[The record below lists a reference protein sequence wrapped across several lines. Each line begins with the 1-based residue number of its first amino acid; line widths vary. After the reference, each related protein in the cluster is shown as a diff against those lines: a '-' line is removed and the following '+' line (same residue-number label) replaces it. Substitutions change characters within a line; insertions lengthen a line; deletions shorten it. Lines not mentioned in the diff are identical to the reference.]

1 MADSYSMVVG
11 GTVRMITAELAQ
23 KMVEEYYSLDKGI
36 MIAACQGRR
45 EYICKYILPP
55 DVQKEYELNGY
66 TITEDWIPCDI
77 LRLQP
82 VSKIK
87 W

>member
-1 MADSYSMVVG
+1 
-11 GTVRMITAELAQ
+11 MITAELAQ
-23 KMVEEYYSLDKGI
+23 KMVEEESNLDKGI
-36 MIAACQGRR
+36 MIAACQGKR
-45 EYICKYILPP
+45 EYICEDVLPL
-55 DVQKEYELNGY
+55 DVQEEYKSNGY

-77 LRLQP
+77 LRLQS

>member
-1 MADSYSMVVG
+1 
-11 GTVRMITAELAQ
+11 MITAELAQ
-23 KMVEEYYSLDKGI
+23 KIYSMESNLDKGI
-36 MIAACQGRR
+36 MIAACQGKR
-45 EYICKYILPP
+45 EYIFKDVLPP
-55 DVQKEYELNGY
+55 DVQKEYESNGY

>member
-1 MADSYSMVVG
+1 
-11 GTVRMITAELAQ
+11 MITAELAQ
-23 KMVEEYYSLDKGI
+23 KIYSMESNLDKGI
-36 MIAACQGRR
+36 MIAACQGKR
-45 EYICKYILPP
+45 EYICNDVLPP
-55 DVQKEYELNGY
+55 DVQKEYESNGY

>member
-1 MADSYSMVVG
+1 
-11 GTVRMITAELAQ
+11 MITAELAQ
-23 KMVEEYYSLDKGI
+23 KIYSMKSNLDKGI
-36 MIAACQGRR
+36 MIAACQGKR
-45 EYICKYILPP
+45 EYICKDILSP
-55 DVQKEYELNGY
+55 DIQKEYESNGY

-82 VSKIK
+82 VSKIR

>member
-1 MADSYSMVVG
+1 
-11 GTVRMITAELAQ
+11 MITAELAQ
-23 KMVEEYYSLDKGI
+23 KIYSMKSNLDKGI
-36 MIAACQGRR
+36 MIAACQGKR
-45 EYICKYILPP
+45 EYIFKDVLPP
-55 DVQKEYELNGY
+55 DVQKEYESNGY

>member
-1 MADSYSMVVG
+1 
-11 GTVRMITAELAQ
+11 MITAELAQ
-23 KMVEEYYSLDKGI
+23 KIYSMESNLDKGI
-36 MIAACQGRR
+36 MIAACQGKR
-45 EYICKYILPP
+45 EYIFKGVLPP
-55 DVQKEYELNGY
+55 DVQKEYESNGY

-82 VSKIK
+82 VSKIE

>member
-1 MADSYSMVVG
+1 
-11 GTVRMITAELAQ
+11 MITAELAQ
-23 KMVEEYYSLDKGI
+23 KMYSMKSNLDKGI
-36 MIAACQGRR
+36 MIAACQGKR
-45 EYICKYILPP
+45 EYIFKGVLPP
-55 DVQKEYELNGY
+55 DVQKEYESNGY
-66 TITEDWIPCDI
+66 TITEDWIPYDI

>member
-1 MADSYSMVVG
+1 
-11 GTVRMITAELAQ
+11 MITAELAQ
-23 KMVEEYYSLDKGI
+23 KIYSMKSNLDKGI
-36 MIAACQGRR
+36 MIAACQGKR
-45 EYICKYILPP
+45 EYIFKDILPP
-55 DVQKEYELNGY
+55 DVQKEYESNGY

>member
-1 MADSYSMVVG
+1 
-11 GTVRMITAELAQ
+11 MITAELAQ
-23 KMVEEYYSLDKGI
+23 KMVEEYYSMESNLDKGI
-36 MIAACQGRR
+36 MTAACQGKR
-45 EYICKYILPP
+45 EYIFKDVLPP
-55 DVQKEYELNGY
+55 DIQKEYESNGY
-66 TITEDWIPCDI
+66 TITEDWIPYDI

>member
-1 MADSYSMVVG
+1 
-11 GTVRMITAELAQ
+11 MITAELAQ
-23 KMVEEYYSLDKGI
+23 KIYSIESNLDKGI
-36 MIAACQGRR
+36 MIAACQGKR
-45 EYICKYILPP
+45 EYICNDVLPL
-55 DVQKEYELNGY
+55 DVQKKYESNGY

>member
-1 MADSYSMVVG
+1 
-11 GTVRMITAELAQ
+11 MITAELAQ
-23 KMVEEYYSLDKGI
+23 KMVEEYYNMKSNLDKGI
-36 MIAACQGRR
+36 MIAACQGKR
-45 EYICKYILPP
+45 EYIYKDILPP
-55 DVQKEYELNGY
+55 DVQKEYESNGY

>member
-1 MADSYSMVVG
+1 
-11 GTVRMITAELAQ
+11 MITAELAQ
-23 KMVEEYYSLDKGI
+23 KIYSMESNLDKGI
-36 MIAACQGRR
+36 MIAACQGKR
-45 EYICKYILPP
+45 EYIFKDVLPP
-55 DVQKEYELNGY
+55 DVQKEYESNGY
-66 TITEDWIPCDI
+66 TIIEDWIPCDI

>member
-1 MADSYSMVVG
+1 
-11 GTVRMITAELAQ
+11 MITAELAQ
-23 KMVEEYYSLDKGI
+23 KIYSMESNLDKGI
-36 MIAACQGRR
+36 MIAACQGKR
-45 EYICKYILPP
+45 EYIFKDVLPL
-55 DVQKEYELNGY
+55 DVQEEYKSNGY

>member
-1 MADSYSMVVG
+1 
-11 GTVRMITAELAQ
+11 MITAELAQ
-23 KMVEEYYSLDKGI
+23 KMVEKYYNMESNLDKEI
-36 MIAACQGRR
+36 MIAACQGKR
-45 EYICKYILPP
+45 EYICKDILSP
-55 DVQKEYELNGY
+55 DVQKEYESNGY

>member
-1 MADSYSMVVG
+1 
-11 GTVRMITAELAQ
+11 MITAELAQ
-23 KMVEEYYSLDKGI
+23 KIYSMESNLDKGI
-36 MIAACQGRR
+36 MIAACQGKR
-45 EYICKYILPP
+45 EYIFKDVLPP
-55 DVQKEYELNGY
+55 DVQKEYESNGY
-66 TITEDWIPCDI
+66 TITEDWIPYDI